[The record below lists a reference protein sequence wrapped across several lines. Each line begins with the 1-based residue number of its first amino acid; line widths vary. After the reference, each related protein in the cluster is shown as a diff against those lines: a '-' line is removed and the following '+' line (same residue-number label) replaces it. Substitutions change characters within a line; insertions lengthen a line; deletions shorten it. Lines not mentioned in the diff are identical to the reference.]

1 MQETV
6 FDPTVIDIDT
16 NSIDEPFEYLYPFFQ
31 QIKDI
36 NINNFNF
43 EIFKKYIEE
52 LSPEEFE
59 TLWDEKI
66 RNLLQMINDSYL
78 TVDIE
83 DLEKSDAET
92 RQIAFVK
99 YVEFLMN
106 VLPYKIVFG
115 KYIEKPFKSLTE
127 LDNWLSEQDISN
139 DLAQLL
145 EEDIAVIK
153 NMYNLIKTSILSS
166 RRSATEYKQ
175 RVEKLRSFISH
186 ENDFKNY
193 FISIVE
199 DTDNE
204 NLKNLILKY
213 YENEYF

>member
-16 NSIDEPFEYLYPFFQ
+16 SSIDEPFEYLYPFFQ

-59 TLWDEKI
+59 ILWDEKI
-66 RNLLQMINDSYL
+66 RNLSQVINDNYL
-78 TVDIE
+78 TVDME
-83 DLEKSDAET
+83 DLEKSDAEA

-115 KYIEKPFKSLTE
+115 KYIKKPFKSLTE

-145 EEDIAVIK
+145 EEDIAVIM
-153 NMYNLIKTSILSS
+153 NMYNLIKTSILSGK
-166 RRSATEYKQ
+166 RSATEYKQ
-175 RVEKLRSFISH
+175 RAEKLKSFINH

-193 FISIVE
+193 FINIVE

>member
-6 FDPTVIDIDT
+6 FDPTVINIDT

-36 NINNFNF
+36 NIKDFDF

-52 LSPEEFE
+52 LNTDEFE
-59 TLWDEKI
+59 ILWDEKI
-66 RNLLQMINDSYL
+66 RALMQKIDDTYL
-78 TVDIE
+78 TVDLE
-83 DLEKSDAET
+83 DLEKSDAES
-92 RQIAFVK
+92 RQIAFIK
-99 YVEFLMN
+99 YIEFLMN
-106 VLPYKIVFG
+106 VLPYKIVFA
-115 KYIEKPFKSLTE
+115 KYIKRPFKTLTE
-127 LDNWLSEQDISN
+127 LENWLSGQDISN

-145 EEDIAVIK
+145 DEDVEVIK
-153 NMYNLIKTSILSS
+153 NMYNLIKTTILGS
-166 RRSATEYKQ
+166 RRSVAEHKQ
-175 RVEKLRSFISH
+175 RIEKLKSFIDH